1 MQQMGLNEIRSKFL
15 KFFESKDHYLKESAS
30 LVPQNDKSLLLI
42 NSGMAP
48 LKNYFAGV
56 EVPPSV
62 RMTTCQKCIR
72 TGDIENVGKTA
83 RHGTFFEML
92 GNFSFGDYFK
102 EQSISWGWEFV
113 TQHLNIPEEKVW
125 VTVYEEDDEAFGI
138 WENQIKI
145 PKERIVRLGKD
156 DNFWEIGIGPCGP
169 CSELYFDRGEEYG
182 CDNLDCK
189 PGCDCDRYLEFWN
202 HVFTQFNRDEEGNYG
217 QLEHKNIDTGMG
229 LERMACIMQ
238 GVDTIFDV
246 DTIKHILNTV
256 EKMANVEYGK
266 GGKTDVSIRI
276 ITDHIRAVSF
286 LVADGVLPSN
296 EGRGYVL
303 RRLLRRAAR
312 HGKLLGIKENFLYKL
327 VDEVI
332 KVSGEAYPELV
343 EKESYIKKVIRIEEE
358 KFNETIEQGM
368 EILASYIADLKKNG
382 ETTLSGE
389 NAFKLYDTYG
399 FPIDLTQEIL
409 EEEHLSIDEEAF
421 NGEMNKQRE
430 RARSARGNMDGE
442 SWKED
447 PLSKL
452 DSSVASTFEGYFEL
466 ENSGIIKAIVKDNEL
481 VDSAVAGDKVIVVLD
496 KTTFYPEGGGQAGDA
511 GLLVNKNE
519 DIVVEVID
527 TKKGANNTIKHIG
540 IVKSGMINTGE
551 KLSTIVDKEI
561 RMASARNHSAT
572 HLLHKALKEVLGEH
586 VNQAGSL
593 VTSERLRFDVT
604 HFEAITKEELKVI
617 EEKVN
622 DVILESLNITC
633 ENMSIN
639 DAKNKGAMSLFGEK
653 YGDEVRVVS
662 MGDYSI
668 ELCGGTHL
676 TNTSQIGMFK
686 ILSEGGVAAGV
697 RRIEAI
703 TGRAVYNYLKEKEE
717 IISNVCSNLKTKED
731 SLSQKV
737 TSLIEENKS
746 LSKELHDM
754 KTKMSLQA
762 VDSVLDSKL
771 DVNGV
776 NLVTTKFEGMDMNT
790 LKEVADNLRDKLVSG
805 VVVLAN
811 TTDDKLNLVATATK
825 DAVDKGV
832 HCGNIVKSIAQ
843 IAGGKG
849 GGRPNMA
856 QAGAPDVSKVD
867 EALNHA
873 SEVLKSQVK

>member
-182 CDNLDCK
+182 CDNPDCK

-421 NGEMNKQRE
+421 NEEMNKQRE

-639 DAKNKGAMSLFGEK
+639 DAKNKGAMALFGEK

-771 DVNGV
+771 DINGV

>member
-30 LVPQNDKSLLLI
+30 LVPHNDKSLLLI

-102 EQSISWGWEFV
+102 EQSIAWGWEFV
-113 TQHLNIPEEKVW
+113 TQHLNIPQEKVW
-125 VTVYEEDDEAFGI
+125 VTVYEEDDEAFEI

-182 CDNLDCK
+182 CDNPDCK

-202 HVFTQFNRDEEGNYG
+202 HVFTQFDRDEEGNYG

-238 GVDTIFDV
+238 DVDTIFDV

-256 EKMANVEYGK
+256 EKMADVEYGK
-266 GGKTDVSIRI
+266 DVKTDVSIRI

-343 EKESYIKKVIRIEEE
+343 EKENYIKKVIRIEEE

-368 EILASYIADLKKNG
+368 EILASYIAQLKKNG

-399 FPIDLTQEIL
+399 FPVDLTKEIL

-421 NGEMNKQRE
+421 NEEMNKQRE

-442 SWKED
+442 GWKED

-452 DSSVASTFEGYFEL
+452 DSSVASTFEGYNEL
-466 ENSGIIKAIVKDNEL
+466 ENSGIIKAIVKDNEI
-481 VDSAVAGDKVIVVLD
+481 VESAVAGDKVVVVLD
-496 KTTFYPEGGGQAGDA
+496 QTTFYPEGGGQAGDT
-511 GLLVNKNE
+511 GVLVNKNE
-519 DIVVEVID
+519 DIVVEVVD

-540 IVKSGMINTGE
+540 LVKSGMINNGE
-551 KLSTIVDKEI
+551 RLTTIVNKET

-572 HLLHKALKEVLGEH
+572 HILHKVLKEVLGDH

-593 VTSERLRFDVT
+593 VTPERLRFDVT

-622 DVILESLNITC
+622 DIILESLNITC
-633 ENMSIN
+633 ENMSIS
-639 DAKNKGAMSLFGEK
+639 DAKNKGAMALFGEK
-653 YGDEVRVVS
+653 YGEEVRVVS

-703 TGRAVYNYLKEKEE
+703 TGRSVYNYLKEKEE
-717 IISNVCSNLKTKED
+717 VISNVCSNLKTKED

-762 VDSVLDSKL
+762 IDSVLDSKV

-811 TTDDKLNLVATATK
+811 IADDKLNLVVTSTK

-832 HCGNIVKSIAQ
+832 HCGNIVKAIAQ
-843 IAGGKG
+843 VAGGKG

>member
-30 LVPQNDKSLLLI
+30 LVPHNDKSLLLI

-102 EQSISWGWEFV
+102 EQSIAWGWEFV
-113 TQHLNIPEEKVW
+113 TQHLNIPQEKVW
-125 VTVYEEDDEAFGI
+125 VTVYEEDDEAFEI

-182 CDNLDCK
+182 CDNPDCK

-202 HVFTQFNRDEEGNYG
+202 HVFTQFDRDEEGNYG

-238 GVDTIFDV
+238 DVDTIFDV

-256 EKMANVEYGK
+256 ENMAGVKYGK

-343 EKESYIKKVIRIEEE
+343 EKENYIKKVIRIEEE

-368 EILASYIADLKKNG
+368 EILASYIAQLKKNG

-399 FPIDLTQEIL
+399 FPIDLTKEIL
-409 EEEHLSIDEEAF
+409 EEEHLSIDEESF
-421 NGEMNKQRE
+421 NEEMNKQRE

-442 SWKED
+442 GWKED

-452 DSSVASTFEGYFEL
+452 DSSVASIFEGYNEL
-466 ENSGIIKAIVKDNEL
+466 ENSGIIKAIVKDNEI
-481 VDSAVAGDKVIVVLD
+481 VESAVAGDKVVVVLD
-496 KTTFYPEGGGQAGDA
+496 KTTFYPEGGGQAGDT

-540 IVKSGMINTGE
+540 LVKSGMINNGE
-551 KLSTIVDKEI
+551 KLTTIVNKET

-572 HLLHKALKEVLGEH
+572 HILHKVLKEVLGDH

-593 VTSERLRFDVT
+593 VTPERLRFDVT

-622 DVILESLNITC
+622 DIILESLNITC
-633 ENMSIN
+633 ENMSIS
-639 DAKNKGAMSLFGEK
+639 DAKNKGAMALFGEK
-653 YGDEVRVVS
+653 YGEEVRVVS

-717 IISNVCSNLKTKED
+717 VISNVCSNLKTKED

-762 VDSVLDSKL
+762 IDSVLDSKV

-811 TTDDKLNLVATATK
+811 MSDDKLNLVATSTK

-832 HCGNIVKSIAQ
+832 HCGNIVKTIAQ

-867 EALNHA
+867 EVLNHA

>member
-332 KVSGEAYPELV
+332 KVSGEAYSELV

-639 DAKNKGAMSLFGEK
+639 DAKNKGAMALFGEK

>member
-182 CDNLDCK
+182 CDNPDCK

-421 NGEMNKQRE
+421 NEEMNKQRE

-572 HLLHKALKEVLGEH
+572 HLLHKVLKEVLGEH

-639 DAKNKGAMSLFGEK
+639 DAKNKGAMALFGEK

>member
-30 LVPQNDKSLLLI
+30 LVPHNDKSLLLI

-102 EQSISWGWEFV
+102 EQSITWGWEFV
-113 TQHLNIPEEKVW
+113 TQHLNIPQEKVW
-125 VTVYEEDDEAFGI
+125 VTVYEEDDEAFEI

-182 CDNLDCK
+182 CGNPDCK

-202 HVFTQFNRDEEGNYG
+202 HVFTQFDRDEEGNYG

-246 DTIKHILNTV
+246 DTIKYILNTV
-256 EKMANVEYGK
+256 ENMAGVKYGK

-343 EKESYIKKVIRIEEE
+343 EKENYIKKVIRIEEE

-368 EILASYIADLKKNG
+368 EILASYIAQLKKNG

-399 FPIDLTQEIL
+399 FPVDLTKEIL

-421 NGEMNKQRE
+421 NEEMNKQRE

-452 DSSVASTFEGYFEL
+452 DSSVASTFEGYNEL
-466 ENSGIIKAIVKDNEL
+466 ENSGIIKAIVKDNEI
-481 VDSAVAGDKVIVVLD
+481 VESAVAGDKVVVVLD

-540 IVKSGMINTGE
+540 LVKSGMINTGE

-572 HLLHKALKEVLGEH
+572 HLLHKALKEVLGDH

-622 DVILESLNITC
+622 NVILESLNITC

-639 DAKNKGAMSLFGEK
+639 DAKNKGAMALFGEK

-717 IISNVCSNLKTKED
+717 VISNVCSNLKTKED

-762 VDSVLDSKL
+762 IDSVLDSKV

-811 TTDDKLNLVATATK
+811 IADDKLNLVVTSTK

-832 HCGNIVKSIAQ
+832 HCGNIVKAIAQ
-843 IAGGKG
+843 VAGGKG

>member
-30 LVPQNDKSLLLI
+30 LVPHNDKSLLLI

-102 EQSISWGWEFV
+102 EQSIAWGWEFV
-113 TQHLNIPEEKVW
+113 TQHLNIPQEKVW
-125 VTVYEEDDEAFGI
+125 VTVYEEDDEAFEI

-182 CDNLDCK
+182 CDNPDCK

-202 HVFTQFNRDEEGNYG
+202 HVFTQFDRDEEGNYG

-256 EKMANVEYGK
+256 ENMAGVKYGK

-343 EKESYIKKVIRIEEE
+343 EKENYIKKVIRIEEE

-368 EILASYIADLKKNG
+368 EILASYIAQLKKNG

-399 FPIDLTQEIL
+399 FPVDLTKEIL

-421 NGEMNKQRE
+421 NEEMNKQRE

-452 DSSVASTFEGYFEL
+452 DSSVASTFEGYNEL
-466 ENSGIIKAIVKDNEL
+466 ENSGIIKAIVKDNEI
-481 VDSAVAGDKVIVVLD
+481 VESAVAGDKVVVVLD
-496 KTTFYPEGGGQAGDA
+496 QTTFYPEGGGQAGDA

-540 IVKSGMINTGE
+540 LVKSGMINNGD
-551 KLSTIVDKEI
+551 KLTTIVNKET

-572 HLLHKALKEVLGEH
+572 HLLHKALKEVLGDH

-622 DVILESLNITC
+622 NVILESLNITC

-639 DAKNKGAMSLFGEK
+639 DAKNKGAMALFGEK

-703 TGRAVYNYLKEKEE
+703 TGRSVYNYLKEKEE
-717 IISNVCSNLKTKED
+717 VISNVCSNLKTKED

-762 VDSVLDSKL
+762 IDSVLDSKV

-811 TTDDKLNLVATATK
+811 IVDDKLNLVVTSTK

-832 HCGNIVKSIAQ
+832 HCGNIVKAIAQ
-843 IAGGKG
+843 VAGGKG

>member
-1 MQQMGLNEIRSKFL
+1 MQKMGLNEIRSRFL
-15 KFFESKDHYLKESAS
+15 DFFESKGHYKKESAS
-30 LVPQNDKSLLLI
+30 LVPHNDKSLLLI

-56 EVPPSV
+56 EVPPST

-102 EQSISWGWEFV
+102 RESIKWGWEFV
-113 TQHLNIPEEKVW
+113 TEQLHIPQDKIW
-125 VTVYEEDDEAFGI
+125 VTVYEKDQDSYDLWSKEMNFPE
-138 WENQIKI
+138 
-145 PKERIVRLGKD
+145 ERIVRLGKD
-156 DNFWEIGIGPCGP
+156 DNFWEIGLGPCGP
-169 CSELYFDRGEEYG
+169 CSEIYFDRGEEYG
-182 CDNLDCK
+182 CDNPDCK

-202 HVFTQFNRDEEGNYG
+202 HVFTQFDRDENGNYG

-238 GVDTIFDV
+238 NVDTIFDV
-246 DTIKHILNTV
+246 DTIRQILSTV
-256 EKMANVEYGK
+256 ESMAHVKYGENDK
-266 GGKTDVSIRI
+266 SDVSIRI

-327 VDEVI
+327 VDQVI
-332 KVSGEAYPELV
+332 AVSGEAYPELV

-358 KFNETIEQGM
+358 KFNETIDQGT
-368 EILASYIADLKKNG
+368 EILAGYIAELKN
-382 ETTLSGE
+382 ENTNTLSGE

-399 FPIDLTQEIL
+399 FPIDLTKEIL
-409 EEEHLSIDEEAF
+409 EEENLNLDEDAF
-421 NGEMNKQRE
+421 NEEMNKQRE
-430 RARSARGNMDGE
+430 RARNARGNMEGE

-452 DSSVASTFEGYFEL
+452 DSSVASKFDGYEVL
-466 ENSGIIKAIVKDNEL
+466 DTKAKVNAIVKDNEI
-481 VDSAVAGDKVIVVLD
+481 VESASKGEDVIIVLD
-496 KTTFYPEGGGQAGDA
+496 KTTFYPEGGGQVGDSGILTNEA
-511 GLLVNKNE
+511 NDLVIE
-519 DIVVEVID
+519 IVE
-527 TKKGANNTIKHIG
+527 TKKGANNTIKHLGKI
-540 IVKSGMINTGE
+540 KSGVISTNDE
-551 KLSTIVDKEI
+551 LSVLVNKEI

-593 VTSERLRFDVT
+593 VTPERLRFDVT
-604 HFEAITKEELKVI
+604 HFEAMSKEELKVI

-622 DVILESLNITC
+622 DAILASLDINC
-633 ENMSIN
+633 ENMGIN
-639 DAKNKGAMSLFGEK
+639 EAKEKGATALFGEK
-653 YGDEVRVVS
+653 YGNEVRVVS

-676 TNTSQIGMFK
+676 KNTSQIGMFK

-703 TGRAVYNYLKEKEE
+703 TGRSVYEYLKEKETV
-717 IISNVCSNLKTKED
+717 ISEVCTSLKTKED
-731 SLSQKV
+731 NLNQRV
-737 TSLIEENKS
+737 QHLLEENKN
-746 LSKELHDM
+746 LSKELHDV
-754 KTKMSLQA
+754 KTKMSLQS
-762 VDSVLDSKL
+762 VDSILDSK
-771 DVNGV
+771 VCINGV
-776 NLVTTKFEGMDMNT
+776 NLITTKFEDMDMNT
-790 LKEVADNLRDKLVSG
+790 LRDTADSLRDKLVSG
-805 VVVLAN
+805 VVVVAN
-811 TTDDKLNLVATATK
+811 IADEKVNFVVTATK
-825 DAVDKGV
+825 DVLEKGI
-832 HCGNIVKSIAQ
+832 HSGNIVKEVAN

-856 QAGAPDVSKVD
+856 QAGATDISKVD
-867 EALNHA
+867 EALTYA
-873 SEVLKSQVK
+873 SEVVKAQVK

>member
-30 LVPQNDKSLLLI
+30 LVPHNDKSLLLI

-113 TQHLNIPEEKVW
+113 TQHLNIPQEKVW
-125 VTVYEEDDEAFGI
+125 VTVYEEDDEAFSI

-182 CDNLDCK
+182 CDNPDCK

-202 HVFTQFNRDEEGNYG
+202 HVFTQFDRDEEGNYG
-217 QLEHKNIDTGMG
+217 QLENKNIDTGMG

-246 DTIKHILNTV
+246 DTIKHILNTI
-256 EKMANVEYGK
+256 EKMAGVEYGK
-266 GGKTDVSIRI
+266 GEKTDISIRI

-343 EKESYIKKVIRIEEE
+343 EKENYIKKVIRIEEE

-368 EILASYIADLKKNG
+368 EILASYISQLKQNG

-399 FPIDLTQEIL
+399 FPIDLTKEIL

-421 NGEMNKQRE
+421 NEEMNKQRE

-452 DSSVASTFEGYFEL
+452 DSSVASTFEGYNEL
-466 ENSGIIKAIVKDNEL
+466 ENSGIIKAIVKDNEI
-481 VDSAVAGDKVIVVLD
+481 VESAVAGDKVVVVLD
-496 KTTFYPEGGGQAGDA
+496 QTTFYPEGGGQAGDS

-540 IVKSGMINTGE
+540 LVKSGMINTGE
-551 KLSTIVDKEI
+551 KLATIVNKEM

-572 HLLHKALKEVLGEH
+572 HILHKVLKEVLGEH

-593 VTSERLRFDVT
+593 VTPERLRFDVT

-617 EEKVN
+617 EDKVN
-622 DVILESLNITC
+622 DIILESLNITC

-639 DAKNKGAMSLFGEK
+639 DAKNKGAMALFGEK

-717 IISNVCSNLKTKED
+717 VITNVCSNLKTKED
-731 SLSQKV
+731 GLSQKV

-762 VDSVLDSKL
+762 VDSVLDSKA

-811 TTDDKLNLVATATK
+811 IADDKLNLVVTATK
-825 DAVDKGV
+825 DVVDKGV
-832 HCGNIVKSIAQ
+832 HCGNIVKAIAQ
-843 IAGGKG
+843 ARWTLQNSGG
-849 GGRPNMA
+849 
-856 QAGAPDVSKVD
+856 S
-867 EALNHA
+867 
-873 SEVLKSQVK
+873 SSSI

>member
-182 CDNLDCK
+182 CDNPDCK

-421 NGEMNKQRE
+421 NEEMNKQRE

-604 HFEAITKEELKVI
+604 HFSSITKEELKVI

-639 DAKNKGAMSLFGEK
+639 DAKNKGAMALFGEK